1 MRKGI
6 ILAGGSGTRLQ
17 PLTLATSKQLLPVYD
32 KPMIYYSLSILM
44 LAGIKDILII
54 CNKDDLMA
62 FKKLFYDSKRL
73 GLNLSYEI
81 QESPNGIAEALIIGE
96 KFLDGNPCCLV
107 LGDNFLFGQ
116 DIKNKLI
123 EANSDHEKARIFGH
137 YVADPTAYGVAIIKE
152 NRVVEILEKPKKLVS
167 NYAIPGIYFLPRDAP
182 KITLKLI
189 PSERNELEIT
199 DLLRLYLQ
207 QNKLEISLLG
217 RGTAWIDMGTHDK
230 LLSAANYVSSVQKI
244 QSFQVANI
252 HEISLRQNWISREE
266 LLEMIQKKKT
276 SYFTYLMDL

>member
-44 LAGIKDILII
+44 LAGINDILII

-62 FKKLFYDSKRL
+62 FKKLFHDSKRL

-116 DIKNKLI
+116 RAVGSHYANDAHGNGGKGAYAWLSDTADSGSNI
-123 EANSDHEKARIFGH
+123 EF
-137 YVADPTAYGVAIIKE
+137 AI
-152 NRVVEILEKPKKLVS
+152 
-167 NYAIPGIYFLPRDAP
+167 
-182 KITLKLI
+182 
-189 PSERNELEIT
+189 
-199 DLLRLYLQ
+199 
-207 QNKLEISLLG
+207 
-217 RGTAWIDMGTHDK
+217 H
-230 LLSAANYVSSVQKI
+230 
-244 QSFQVANI
+244 
-252 HEISLRQNWISREE
+252 
-266 LLEMIQKKKT
+266 
-276 SYFTYLMDL
+276 